1 MYKTFFKS
9 GLKVTAHFQ
18 ERLLERLAGLVTAQE
33 AAAVLDCIPELQVGA
48 ETWIFVKRL
57 PAPVQV
63 PGAWGDEIWVVLK
76 RPDGSKRGDVV
87 NIILRGSNQPRNRSK
102 IYIGG

>member
-18 ERLLERLAGLVTAQE
+18 ERLHLRLAGLVTVQE
-33 AAAVLDCIPELQVGA
+33 VAAVLERIPELQVGQ
-48 ETWIFVKRL
+48 ETWVFVKRL
-57 PAPVQV
+57 DAPVNA
-63 PGAWGDEIWVVLK
+63 PGAWGDEIWIVCK
-76 RPDGSKRGDVV
+76 RPDGTKRGDVV